1 MAVEIAALVG
11 AVGGI
16 TKLVEESVSLINA
29 VRSGFRTDNKQ
40 AKEDLSRAVS
50 DLKSRL
56 RAVGVLARTAE
67 TYLDVHESLLR
78 LLSSCERLSQ
88 FLRENRDDASNWKS
102 SNYAGDWRVIDT
114 LVQEITNGNEVPRRV
129 LLDRAEWFDAD
140 DKAKIQIKL
149 NDFTEKFNKAT
160 VHANAKQVD
169 GLSAQLEDMVGQ
181 LRDADILVKDT
192 VDHKILG
199 TLAALDQPSTSG
211 ASKLS

>member
-1 MAVEIAALVG
+1 MAIEIAALVG

-16 TKLVEESVSLINA
+16 SKLVEESVSLVNA
-29 VRSGFRTDNKQ
+29 VRSGFGTNNKQ
-40 AKEDLSRAVS
+40 AKQDLTRAVS
-50 DLKSRL
+50 DLQSRL
-56 RAVGVLARTAE
+56 RAVGALARMAD
-67 TYLDVHESLLR
+67 TYLDVHDSLLR

-102 SNYAGDWRVIDT
+102 SNYTGDWRVVDT
-114 LVQEITNGNEVPRRV
+114 LMQEITNGNEVPRRV

-140 DKAKIQIKL
+140 DKAKIQTKL

-160 VHANAKQVD
+160 VHANGKQVD

-199 TLAALDQPSTSG
+199 TLSALDQLSMPS
-211 ASKLS
+211 AKV